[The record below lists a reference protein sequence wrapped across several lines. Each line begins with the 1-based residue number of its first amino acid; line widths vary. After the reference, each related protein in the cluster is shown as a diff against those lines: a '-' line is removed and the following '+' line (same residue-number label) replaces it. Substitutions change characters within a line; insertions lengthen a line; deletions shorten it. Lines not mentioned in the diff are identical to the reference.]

1 MSNSRKVTD
10 PNASGKSGF
19 LWGLVA
25 LLVIVAV
32 VIGYIVWNGQSAKT
46 DELADRAVDV
56 NMDMQYEDHSVV
68 LKSANTKDDAPVVDL
83 YEDFS
88 CTHCAEL
95 AVASDEKMVQA
106 IEGGKMVVHIRTLN
120 FMDGQDD
127 TLNFMDGQD
136 DPEKLDGYSTQAAT
150 AARALAED
158 GDVHAYWNLRKVLLE
173 DQQDVARQWGAEE
186 MADAAKA
193 FDASGDAVDKIK
205 GMDLSAGQEFAAA
218 NYHKLEKDTGSVS
231 SPRIFVDG
239 EELELTSDLGAW
251 VDQVAK

>member
-32 VIGYIVWNGQSAKT
+32 VIGYIIWNGQSAKT

-56 NMDMQYEDHSVV
+56 NMDMQYEDNSVV
-68 LKSANTKDDAPVVDL
+68 LKSANTKDDAPVVEL

-88 CTHCAEL
+88 CSHCSEL
-95 AVASDEKMVQA
+95 AVASDEKMAQA
-106 IEGGKMVVHIRTLN
+106 IEDGKMVVHIRTLN
-120 FMDGQDD
+120 FMDGR
-127 TLNFMDGQD
+127 D

-158 GDVHAYWNLRKVLLE
+158 GDIHAYWNLRKVLLE
-173 DQQDVARQWGAEE
+173 DQQDVARQWGAVE

-205 GMDLSAGQEFAAA
+205 DMDLSAGQEFAAA

>member
-32 VIGYIVWNGQSAKT
+32 VIGYIIWNGQSAKT
-46 DELADRAVDV
+46 DGLADRAVDV
-56 NMDMQYEDHSVV
+56 NLDMQYEDHSVV

-88 CTHCAEL
+88 CPHCAEL

-106 IEGGKMVVHIRTLN
+106 IEDGKMVVHIR
-120 FMDGQDD
+120 

-193 FDASGDAVDKIK
+193 FDASGDAVDKMK

>member
-19 LWGLVA
+19 LWGLMA

-32 VIGYIVWNGQSAKT
+32 VIGYIIWNGQSAKT

-56 NMDMQYEDHSVV
+56 NMDMQYEDNSVV
-68 LKSANTKDDAPVVDL
+68 LKSANAKDDAPVVDL

-88 CTHCAEL
+88 CPHCAEL
-95 AVASDEKMVQA
+95 AVASDEKMAQA
-106 IEGGKMVVHIRTLN
+106 IEDGKMVVHIR
-120 FMDGQDD
+120 

-186 MADAAKA
+186 MAEAAKA
-193 FDASGDAVDKIK
+193 FDASGDAVGEIK
-205 GMDLSAGQEFAAA
+205 NMDLSAGQEFAAA